1 MPCLICKKE
10 AEDKLCK
17 KHSKVYMWDDRL
29 KGIRLRKRGAGSRYT
44 SAKYHNTEKNVT
56 RIVEKIYGMSEVVTA
71 WHPIWAKNRKGVL
84 YEFDIYIPKYKLL
97 IEYNGA
103 QHYKYTPFFHKTKKA
118 FIKQKTRDRTKKR
131 MAERNGYTL
140 VVIKYDE
147 PIVHSYIKNKLGE
160 VHAD

>member
-1 MPCLICKKE
+1 MPCLICRKE
-10 AEDKLCK
+10 AEDKLCPRHDK
-17 KHSKVYMWDDRL
+17 KYMWDERL

-44 SAKYHNTEKNVT
+44 MARFHKTEIGLTK
-56 RIVEKIYGMSEVVTA
+56 IVERIYGKDKVVTA
-71 WHPIWAKNRKGVL
+71 WHPMWAKNRKGVL
-84 YEFDIYIPKYKLL
+84 YEFDIYIPDKNLL

-118 FIKQKTRDRTKKR
+118 FQKQKTRDRTKKR

-147 PIVHSYIKNKLGE
+147 PIIYDYIKSRVGDT
-160 VHAD
+160 HD